1 MEQLV
6 KDLETVLENELV
18 VHKQLLEAA
27 RTMNKAIKAEDIAGV
42 KNAARKHDELTCQV
56 EAFEEK
62 RLEANGT
69 LALHLDIKNHATLT
83 RIIDK
88 LPADHKTK
96 LSKLKTDLKRV
107 IWEFKRINSSNQI
120 LLTESLR
127 TVAKV
132 FEFIDCAMGKLSG
145 YKFQGKKSPIM
156 ITRTIINT
164 VA

>member
-6 KDLETVLENELV
+6 KGLETVLENELV
-18 VHKQLLEAA
+18 IHEQLLEAA
-27 RTMNKAIKAEDIAGV
+27 RTMNQAIKAEDLAGV
-42 KNAARKHDELTCQV
+42 KKAARKHDELTCQI
-56 EAFEEK
+56 EALEEK
-62 RLEANGT
+62 RLTANDA
-69 LALHLDIKNHATLT
+69 LALHLGVKNHATLT
-83 RIIDK
+83 RLIDN